1 MNIFCIE
8 CDQETK
14 EGYFKLEDETLI
26 CMCRKCANDM
36 VEL

>member
-14 EGYFKLEDETLI
+14 EGYFKLDDGILF
-26 CMCRKCANDM
+26 CVCRKCANEYG
-36 VEL
+36 VN